1 MATDEAV
8 FLQSQR
14 IESSPTIRF
23 YTWLTPAVSIGYFQQ
38 ISRDID
44 LAACRKKSI
53 DLIRRPTG
61 GKAVFHEHDLT
72 YAVVGLEHRDGF
84 PADILETYRVISRCL
99 IRGLR
104 DLGIDAAMAEEGRT
118 LPEIPAKASCF
129 SAPSRYELLVNGRKI
144 CGSAQVRSRGSF
156 LQHGSLLLDF
166 DPLRTG
172 EVLLPQ
178 QDGRDRQI
186 AHLRQ
191 SVTSL
196 REEGVPLPDVGALWR
211 IMKAGF
217 EATLDVRLAES
228 VLTGAEE
235 AIKAR
240 LLKHKYMNE
249 KWNLEGRTHLYGF
262 GKTDQTGSAGAEG
275 LLSRGCSLPN

>member
-1 MATDEAV
+1 MKHWRLLPFERLPASENMAADEAV

-14 IESSPTIRF
+14 KPAPPTVRF
-23 YTWLTPAVSIGYFQQ
+23 YAWLAPAVSVGYFQQ
-38 ISRDID
+38 IHRDID
-44 LAACRKKSI
+44 LAACRKKDI
-53 DLIRRPTG
+53 DLVRRPTG

-72 YAVVGLEHRDGF
+72 YAVVGLEQRDGF
-84 PADILETYRVISRCL
+84 PADILETYRIISRCL
-99 IRGLR
+99 IRGLS
-104 DLGIDAAMAEEGRT
+104 DLGVEAAMAEEGRT
-118 LPEIPAKASCF
+118 PPEVPAKASCF
-129 SAPSRYELLVNGRKI
+129 SAPSRYELLVKGRKI

-178 QDGRDRQI
+178 QDGWDRQI
-186 AHLRQ
+186 MHLRQ

-196 REEGVPLPDVGALWR
+196 REEGVSLPDMEALCR

-217 EATLDVRLAES
+217 EAALDVRLAED

-235 AIKAR
+235 ALKER
-240 LLKHKYMNE
+240 LLKDKYMNE
-249 KWNLEGRTHLYGF
+249 QWNLEGRT
-262 GKTDQTGSAGAEG
+262 T
-275 LLSRGCSLPN
+275 

>member
-1 MATDEAV
+1 MKDWRLLPFECLPASENMAADEAI

-14 IESSPTIRF
+14 QSSPPTIRF
-23 YTWLTPAVSIGYFQQ
+23 YTWLAPAVSIGYFQQ
-38 ISRDID
+38 INRDID
-44 LAACRKKSI
+44 LAACRKRAI
-53 DLIRRPTG
+53 DLVRRPTG

-72 YAVVGLEHRDGF
+72 YAVVGQQQRDGF
-84 PADILETYRVISRCL
+84 PADILETYRIISRCL
-99 IRGLR
+99 IAGLHG
-104 DLGIDAAMAEEGRT
+104 LGVDAVMAEEGRA

-129 SAPSRYELLVNGRKI
+129 SAPSRYELLVKGRKI

-186 AHLRQ
+186 LHLRQ

-196 REEGVPLPDVGALWR
+196 SEEGVSLPNIEALWR
-211 IMKAGF
+211 TMKAGF
-217 EATLDVRLAES
+217 EAALNVRLEEG
-228 VLTGAEE
+228 VLTGAEAALKE
-235 AIKAR
+235 R

-249 KWNLEGRTHLYGF
+249 KWNLEGRT
-262 GKTDQTGSAGAEG
+262 
-275 LLSRGCSLPN
+275 R